1 MSEASKKK
9 WQTQFAN
16 GTSTPAMKRERAH
29 HGYDDVTKE
38 GIEQLLKDGYSIG
51 EIARRFGTS
60 DPTIRSRCRKFGI
73 EVPSV
78 TLLHIRRAVRNGAE
92 LNLEN
97 ATKEEIIEMIDKI
110 GRAGTLRK
118 YGVEKDILD
127 TWLKMD

>member
-1 MSEASKKK
+1 
-9 WQTQFAN
+9 
-16 GTSTPAMKRERAH
+16 MKRERAH

-51 EIARRFGTS
+51 EIARMFGTS

-97 ATKEEIIEMIDKI
+97 ATKEEIIGMIDKI
-110 GRAGTLRK
+110 GKAGTLRK